1 VGISALATGV
11 AYTLAER
18 DAAPDAAARMT
29 AMMKLAAATA
39 AEQDAKAGKFGLG
52 RPAHP
57 EEVAAWDIDVRP
69 DGTGLP
75 DGSGTVTEGEQ
86 VYVEQC
92 AVCHGDFGEGIGR
105 WPELAG
111 GEGTLDSDDP
121 VKTIGSYWPYLS
133 TVYDYIHRAMPFGNA
148 QSLSD
153 DQVYALTAY
162 VLYLNY
168 IVEDMDFEL
177 SKENFGDIEMPNE
190 GQFFMDDREQ
200 TEFDQFKRE
209 PCMTDCKDSVEITKR
224 AQVLDVTPEDEAAR
238 KRREEVAGSSG
249 TEEAGGAAK
258 EEETDATADTT
269 AASDPELVAQ
279 GRLIQWMRIERYF
292 EETDEE
298 PVEYETTPHRRVTF
312 LPMMCQQCGNAPCEP
327 VCPVYAS
334 YHTPDG
340 LNAQV
345 YNRCVG
351 TRYCANNCPYKVR
364 YFNYFTYEWPEPL
377 NWQLNPDVTVREK
390 GIMEKCTFC
399 VQRIRHA
406 EHEARVDG
414 RTVADGEIQPACAQT
429 CPGNAIVFG
438 NIKDPSSRVARVV
451 ESNRGFRVFE
461 ELNTQS
467 AVVYLKRVTEDGEA
481 H

>member
-1 VGISALATGV
+1 MSKFLRIGVAVVGISALATGV

-57 EEVAAWDIDVRP
+57 EEIAAWDIDVRP

-209 PCMTDCKDSVEITKR
+209 PCMTECKDSVEITKR

-238 KRREEVAGSSG
+238 KRREEVAASSG
-249 TEEAGGAAK
+249 TDEAGGAAK

-269 AASDPELVAQ
+269 AASDPDLVAQ
-279 GRLIQWMRIERYF
+279 GEKVFRQCKACHQVGEDAANRVGPHLNDVVGRQIAAVDGFSYSPAFEQKAEEGFEWTEETLAAYLKDPRGYIDGNRMAFAGLRDDDEISAVIAYMKSF
-292 EETDEE
+292 EE
-298 PVEYETTPHRRVTF
+298 
-312 LPMMCQQCGNAPCEP
+312 
-327 VCPVYAS
+327 
-334 YHTPDG
+334 
-340 LNAQV
+340 
-345 YNRCVG
+345 
-351 TRYCANNCPYKVR
+351 
-364 YFNYFTYEWPEPL
+364 
-377 NWQLNPDVTVREK
+377 
-390 GIMEKCTFC
+390 
-399 VQRIRHA
+399 
-406 EHEARVDG
+406 
-414 RTVADGEIQPACAQT
+414 
-429 CPGNAIVFG
+429 
-438 NIKDPSSRVARVV
+438 
-451 ESNRGFRVFE
+451 
-461 ELNTQS
+461 
-467 AVVYLKRVTEDGEA
+467 
-481 H
+481 

>member
-1 VGISALATGV
+1 MSKFLRMGVAVVGISALATGV
-11 AYTLAER
+11 AYTIAGR
-18 DAAPDAAARMT
+18 DAAPDAAARM
-29 AMMKLAAATA
+29 AAVMKLAAATA

-57 EEVAAWDIDVRP
+57 EEIAAWDIDVRP

-75 DGSGTVTEGEQ
+75 DGSGTVAEGEQ

-153 DQVYALTAY
+153 DQAYALTAY

-177 SKENFGDIEMPNE
+177 SKENFTDITMPNE

-200 TEFDQFKRE
+200 TEFGQFKRE

-238 KRREEVAGSSG
+238 KRREEDAASPG

-258 EEETDATADTT
+258 EEETDAATDTT
-269 AASDPELVAQ
+269 AASDPDLVAEGEKVFRQ
-279 GRLIQWMRIERYF
+279 CKACHQVGEDAANRVGPHLNDIVGRQIAAVDGFSYSPAFEQKAEEGFAWT
-292 EETDEE
+292 EETIAA
-298 PVEYETTPHRRVTF
+298 Y
-312 LPMMCQQCGNAPCEP
+312 L
-327 VCPVYAS
+327 
-334 YHTPDG
+334 
-340 LNAQV
+340 
-345 YNRCVG
+345 
-351 TRYCANNCPYKVR
+351 
-364 YFNYFTYEWPEPL
+364 
-377 NWQLNPDVTVREK
+377 
-390 GIMEKCTFC
+390 
-399 VQRIRHA
+399 
-406 EHEARVDG
+406 
-414 RTVADGEIQPACAQT
+414 
-429 CPGNAIVFG
+429 
-438 NIKDPSSRVARVV
+438 KDPRGYI
-451 ESNRGFRVFE
+451 EGNRMAFAGLKDDDEV
-461 ELNTQS
+461 S
-467 AVVYLKRVTEDGEA
+467 AVIAYLKSFED
-481 H
+481 

>member
-1 VGISALATGV
+1 MSKFLRIGVAVVGISALATGV

-57 EEVAAWDIDVRP
+57 EEIAAWDIDVRP

-209 PCMTDCKDSVEITKR
+209 PCMTECKDSVEITKR

-269 AASDPELVAQ
+269 AASDPDLVAEGEKVFRQ
-279 GRLIQWMRIERYF
+279 CKACHQVGEDAANRVGPHLNDVVGRQIAAVDGFSYSPAFEQKAEEGFEWTEETLAAYLKDPRGYIDGNRMAFAGLRDDDEISAVIAYMKSF
-292 EETDEE
+292 EE
-298 PVEYETTPHRRVTF
+298 
-312 LPMMCQQCGNAPCEP
+312 
-327 VCPVYAS
+327 
-334 YHTPDG
+334 
-340 LNAQV
+340 
-345 YNRCVG
+345 
-351 TRYCANNCPYKVR
+351 
-364 YFNYFTYEWPEPL
+364 
-377 NWQLNPDVTVREK
+377 
-390 GIMEKCTFC
+390 
-399 VQRIRHA
+399 
-406 EHEARVDG
+406 
-414 RTVADGEIQPACAQT
+414 
-429 CPGNAIVFG
+429 
-438 NIKDPSSRVARVV
+438 
-451 ESNRGFRVFE
+451 
-461 ELNTQS
+461 
-467 AVVYLKRVTEDGEA
+467 
-481 H
+481 